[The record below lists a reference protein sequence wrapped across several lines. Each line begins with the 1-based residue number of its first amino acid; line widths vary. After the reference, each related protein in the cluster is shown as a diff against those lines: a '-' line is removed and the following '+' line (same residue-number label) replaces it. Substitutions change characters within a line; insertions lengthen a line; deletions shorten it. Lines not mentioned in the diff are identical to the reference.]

1 MAQAQGTG
9 TTFLSD
15 AFADVNSALSSFT
28 NTFSAGIA
36 GEIAPLVAGA
46 LTLSFIF
53 LGIMAVR
60 GMLDRP
66 FTEVAMKM
74 LKVSV
79 ITTLALT
86 TAVYQTY
93 IIDVFLSMPDDIV
106 TGVVANSVSG
116 ANLETGQGAAK
127 AIEALYDLG
136 SYNAGLSF
144 DEFSISLMPGSD
156 SNLMPVVYGLLVWIG
171 TLLCCIMGALW
182 LFIAKIVLA
191 VMLGIGPLFIVCLA
205 FQPTQQY
212 FFSWVGA
219 VLNTVIT
226 AVIVIAVF
234 AIFSAIFQVQL
245 EALVVDPEANNFAEA
260 ATYAFLGLVCMGVL
274 IQVPQYVAQLTG
286 AAGGAVGTAMLK
298 VGGGGAAAAAAGGM
312 GAAGAARGG
321 MAGGAA
327 ASKYNQARKGG
338 AGVAGAARGARH
350 EFNKS
355 KQEMKQGYP
364 DYYRKGTK

>member
-15 AFADVNSALSSFT
+15 AFADVNFALSSFT

-93 IIDVFLSMPDDIV
+93 IIDVFLTMPDDIV

-127 AIEALYDLG
+127 AIETLYDLG
-136 SYNAGLSF
+136 SYNAGLYF
-144 DEFSISLMPGSD
+144 DEFSISIMPGTD
-156 SNLMPVVYGLLVWIG
+156 SNIMPIVYGLMVWIG

-212 FFSWVGA
+212 FFSWIGA

-226 AVIVIAVF
+226 AVIVIAIF

-245 EALVVDPEANNFAEA
+245 EALVIDPEANNFAEA

-274 IQVPQYVAQLTG
+274 VQVPQYVSQLT

-298 VGGGGAAAAAAGGM
+298 IGAGGGAAAAAGGIAAGGVAR
-312 GAAGAARGG
+312 GSIAAAGAAG
-321 MAGGAA
+321 
-327 ASKYNQARKGG
+327 KYNQARKGG
-338 AGVAGAARGARH
+338 AGVAGAAKGARH

-364 DYYRKGTK
+364 DYYRKGSK

>member
-1 MAQAQGTG
+1 MAQAEGIG

-15 AFADVNSALSSFT
+15 AFVDVNDALGSFT
-28 NTFSAGIA
+28 STFSAGIA
-36 GEIAPLVAGA
+36 SEIAPLVAGA

-66 FTEVAMKM
+66 FTEVAVKM
-74 LKVSV
+74 LKVSI

-93 IIDVFLSMPDDIV
+93 IIDVFLTMPDDIV

-116 ANLETGQGAAK
+116 ANLETGESAAK
-127 AIEALYDLG
+127 AIETLYDLG
-136 SYNAGLSF
+136 SYNAGLYF
-144 DEFSISLMPGSD
+144 EEFSINLMPGKD
-156 SNLMPVVYGLLVWIG
+156 SNLMPVVYGLMIWIG
-171 TLLCCIMGALW
+171 TLMCCIMGALW

-212 FFSWVGA
+212 FFSWVGS

-274 IQVPQYVAQLTG
+274 IQVPQYVSQLTG

-298 VGGGGAAAAAAGGM
+298 VGGGGAAAAAGGM